1 MAEETGQEA
10 QLPVLWVENEDVR
23 ALLANQFLGQLG
35 PQGEVLLTF
44 GQLVPPALL
53 GGPEQVAAQL
63 KQYSYLPVKPVARI
77 AITRFGLDEMI
88 RVLKETRDNYD
99 KAQRAAEQ
107 AGKGGEV

>member
-1 MAEETGQEA
+1 MTEGTGQEA
-10 QLPVLWVENEDVR
+10 QLPVVWAENEEVR

-53 GGPEQVAAQL
+53 GGREQVAKQL
-63 KQYSYLPVKPVARI
+63 EQYPYLSVKPISRI

-88 RVLKETRDNYD
+88 WVLEETRDNYD
-99 KAQRAAEQ
+99 RAQRAAEDAQ
-107 AGKGGEV
+107 KGGEA